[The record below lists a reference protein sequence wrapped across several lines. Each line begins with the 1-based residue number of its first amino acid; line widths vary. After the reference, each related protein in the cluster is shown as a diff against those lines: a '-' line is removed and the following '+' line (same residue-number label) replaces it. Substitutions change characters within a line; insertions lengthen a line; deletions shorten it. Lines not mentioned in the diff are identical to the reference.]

1 MNSQIKRGLVPPV
14 AGFTLIELLVV
25 IVIIGVLFA
34 VALPVFENAG
44 RKDTDRAAYQVM
56 TTLRLARQNAIAKR
70 QWTLVV
76 FPNRDGGAYTGTDG
90 NDLKKCLR
98 GYAVLAATNNLDG
111 VYRWPIGAP
120 NTNLRDPKISDMN
133 LVFVSDWKYLPE
145 GIYFDDDSAQRN
157 NYIFGAPSSGRD
169 TYTGVFRYPIDPA
182 KTNALRPMGAIL
194 FKPNGR
200 SYTCFDN
207 NTNGLYWQD
216 AEAPWL
222 KQISSLYITSAKYY
236 EEAGGTLTGPTPIP
250 GTQTVIHIRN
260 KTGQV
265 NIFDG
270 IWE

>member
-1 MNSQIKRGLVPPV
+1 MNSQTKQMRIRPE

-98 GYAVLAATNNLDG
+98 SYAVLAATNNLDG
-111 VYRWPIGAP
+111 IYKFNPA
-120 NTNLRDPKISDMN
+120 LRDPRVSDMN

-145 GIYFDDDSAQRN
+145 GLYFDDDKTVRN
-157 NYIFGAPSSGRD
+157 NYIFGAQSSAQD

-182 KTNALRPMGAIL
+182 RTNVLRPMGAIL

-200 SYTCFDN
+200 SFTCYDSK
-207 NTNGLYWQD
+207 TNGYFWQD

-222 KQISSLYITSAKYY
+222 KQISSLYITAAQYY
-236 EEAGGTLTGPTPIP
+236 EETGGTLTGPTPIP
-250 GTQTVIHIRN
+250 GTNTVIHIRN